1 MVLSKEDPNYRQCS
15 ISVMDNIADPNIT
28 FDEKGI
34 CNYYY
39 EYKHK
44 EREFVYVGLTGQ
56 KKLNSL
62 INDIKK
68 RSKGK
73 KYDCILG
80 VSGGVDST
88 YLAILSK
95 QWGLNPLLVHF
106 DNGWN
111 SELAVENINKII
123 KYTKFDIYTYVVDWE
138 EYKDLQR
145 SFIKADV
152 IDLESIMDIG
162 FVNALQLINKKYNI
176 GFVIDGQNIVT
187 EGLLPNSWIHKTQEN
202 LINIHK
208 LFGQKRLKTYPLI
221 NVLNQY
227 RFKYFNRLKYVS
239 PLNYIEYNKEEV
251 KKIITSEIGWV
262 DYGGKHYESVF
273 TRFYQGYILPEK
285 FKVDKRKAHLSNLIF
300 SGQLTKK
307 QATNELEKPIYPQ
320 ELFNKDYSFVLKK
333 LEFSDLEFKDYLN
346 RQMISHEQYGSFI
359 SVWEKYKFLKILKPL
374 NFMIKKILE

>member
-1 MVLSKEDPNYRQCS
+1 
-15 ISVMDNIADPNIT
+15 
-28 FDEKGI
+28 
-34 CNYYY
+34 
-39 EYKHK
+39 
-44 EREFVYVGLTGQ
+44 
-56 KKLNSL
+56 L

-239 PLNYIEYNKEEV
+239 PLNYIEYNKDEV

-300 SGQLTKK
+300 SGQLTKE

-374 NFMIKKILE
+374 NFMLKKILE